1 MRAGIAAT
9 IVLAVG
15 LGAGCSVVP
24 ALPLPQPQHE
34 PTLAEAGA
42 RLAQRTPCCRD
53 WSELDF
59 AVRLPAEPHRFR
71 FGDPMPV
78 LEIDGQRS
86 YALALR
92 LPAAEKPYAVLFKAE
107 LSGRWLRSSYL
118 FAPTAVLLDAD
129 LRPLRMV
136 DVPLCESIGLTEATT
151 GAFGQLHIDDPAAR
165 YLVVA
170 SLASQLAA
178 TTYWEQSPAG
188 LGNDVLIGG
197 GAALGVSSPSMAAA
211 GSFQIPHGPAGVLY
225 VGRLTPRY
233 ERVLSDAICGKPD
246 AGKGLLKDLRG
257 AFDKQF

>member
-9 IVLAVG
+9 IVLAAG
-15 LGAGCSVVP
+15 LGAGCSIVP
-24 ALPLPQPQHE
+24 ALPQPAQE
-34 PTLAEAGA
+34 PTLAEAAA

-59 AVRLPAEPHRFR
+59 DTRLPAEPRRFR
-71 FGDPMPV
+71 FDDPMPV
-78 LEIDGQRS
+78 VEIGGQRS

-92 LPAAEKPYAVLFKAE
+92 LPASEKPYAVLFKAE

-129 LRPLRMV
+129 LRPLRTV

-151 GAFGQLHIDDPAAR
+151 GAFGRLDVDDPAAR

-188 LGNDVLIGG
+188 LGNDILIGG
-197 GAALGVSSPSMAAA
+197 GAALGKSAPMSAS

-225 VGRLTPRY
+225 VGRLTPKY

-246 AGKGLLKDLRG
+246 TGQGLLKDLRG
-257 AFDKQF
+257 ALGKPF

>member
-9 IVLAVG
+9 IVLAAG
-15 LGAGCSVVP
+15 LGAGCSAVP
-24 ALPLPQPQHE
+24 ALPLPQPQKE

-42 RLAQRTPCCRD
+42 HLAQRIPCCRA

-59 AVRLPAEPHRFR
+59 ATRLPAEPRRFQ
-71 FGDPMPV
+71 FGEPMPLV
-78 LEIDGQRS
+78 EIDGQRS

-92 LPAAEKPYAVLFKAE
+92 LPASEKPYAVLFKAE

-129 LRPLRMV
+129 LRPLRTV

-151 GAFGQLHIDDPAAR
+151 GAFGRLQVEDPDAR

-188 LGNDVLIGG
+188 LGNDILIGG
-197 GAALGVSSPSMAAA
+197 GTALGKSSSMAAA
-211 GSFQIPHGPAGVLY
+211 GSFQIPHGPTGVLY
-225 VGRLTPRY
+225 VGQLTPKY

-246 AGKGLLKDLRG
+246 GGQSLLKDLRG
-257 AFDKQF
+257 ALDKQF